1 MAELLTG
8 VALLAL
14 SFLVQVMVWRIALP
28 RRHTPALLVL
38 FAVVPLIAISVAH
51 LIGYPIHFSA
61 AQALRIALFYV
72 AYSLVYISIY
82 SAIETES
89 ATLSIVTYVASA
101 GSAGRDDAELYA
113 RFGRGSTIEGRFE
126 QIERG
131 GWIARDGDTITLTP
145 QGHFWAVLFELA
157 SRIFALSQGG

>member
-61 AQALRIALFYV
+61 AQAQRICNV
-72 AYSLVYISIY
+72 KECDSQSLC
-82 SAIETES
+82 
-89 ATLSIVTYVASA
+89 
-101 GSAGRDDAELYA
+101 G
-113 RFGRGSTIEGRFE
+113 
-126 QIERG
+126 
-131 GWIARDGDTITLTP
+131 
-145 QGHFWAVLFELA
+145 
-157 SRIFALSQGG
+157 